1 MKIRV
6 YCVFVTGL
14 MAAAA
19 CLGAQTQLNQ
29 IGRVQAPSP
38 LNNQGRVI
46 ASADGNGQVQLFWI
60 PAPGTW
66 PAGGWRILDEY
77 DNVIAARI
85 VVAAPD
91 AMNAL
96 SSDGQ
101 ALVNKLA
108 AGLVSADAK
117 TQSTSLGWAALYSM
131 SIPDFARAMG
141 LSCTLVQAAPGQHT
155 YKILGLNAAGAPNGL
170 ALTSGAVN
178 TSIATPLPPAP
189 ANVSAQI
196 TAQGVALYWSPAAN
210 QQSNIPVVAYWVERD
225 GYGKLTDRPHVLGAS
240 WNAKMPAYVDT
251 AAPVEEEH
259 DYSIYS
265 VDVFGRLSAAAT
277 VHVAIPDVKAKLAP
291 IGLQV
296 TAGNNK
302 VSLQWKTGGNP
313 NIAGYIVERAQL
325 YGGPYEAITQTALAP
340 TATTYEDTGLM
351 GGITYYYRL
360 RTMDARGELG
370 VVTQSLAARPDN
382 ADKPPAPSKL
392 QLTVGNSRVH
402 LSWQPVPFP
411 VAGYYVERQTK
422 GDSRWKQLNASLV
435 KGTEYDDYFGAA
447 TYGSMTY
454 RIVAVGTDN
463 KRSDPGELAPATLAD
478 LTLPDEPTITSID
491 GTGGKVLLKFK
502 ANGQA
507 TRTAQFLVLRSTDE
521 NDIGLV
527 IGDPVPA
534 ATAQFTDDTVEAGDH
549 YFYRVVALD
558 AAGNRSDPSTP
569 AVVRV
574 GAPPIPKP
582 AAPSVTIAGQ
592 PFPAISF
599 VLPGEHLSVMVQVR
613 RDPNGSWTTLA
624 GPIQD
629 QTRVLDMNAQT
640 GTHNA
645 YRIVYRAAN
654 NQYGEPSD
662 PVEPGAK

>member
-1 MKIRV
+1 
-6 YCVFVTGL
+6 

-19 CLGAQTQLNQ
+19 CFGAQAPLGQ
-29 IGRVQAPSP
+29 IDRVQAPSAS
-38 LNNQGRVI
+38 NSQGRVI
-46 ASADGNGQVQLFWI
+46 ASSDGNGQVQLFWL
-60 PAPGTW
+60 PAPGAW

-85 VVAAPD
+85 VVAATD

-101 ALVNKLA
+101 ELVNKLA
-108 AGLVSADAK
+108 AGLLSADAK
-117 TQSTSLGWAALYSM
+117 TQSSSLGWAALYSM

-141 LSCTLVQAAPGQHT
+141 LSCTLVKAEPGQHT
-155 YKILGLNAAGAPNGL
+155 YTVLGLNATGAPNGL
-170 ALTSGAVN
+170 ALTSVALN
-178 TSIATPLPPAP
+178 TSIATPPPPPP

-196 TAQGVALYWSPAAN
+196 TAQGVALYWLPAAN
-210 QQSNIPVVAYWVERD
+210 QQSNIPIVAYWVERD

-251 AAPVEEEH
+251 NAPVEEEH
-259 DYSIYS
+259 DYSVYS

-302 VSLQWKTGGNP
+302 VSLQWKSGGNP

-340 TATTYEDTGLM
+340 SATTYEDIGLM
-351 GGITYYYRL
+351 GGTTYYYRL
-360 RTMDARGELG
+360 RSMDARGELG
-370 VVTQSLAARPDN
+370 VATQSLSAHPDN
-382 ADKPPAPSKL
+382 ADKPPAPSML
-392 QLTVGNSRVH
+392 QLTVGNSRIH
-402 LSWQPVPFP
+402 LSWQPVPFS

-422 GDSRWKQLNASLV
+422 GDSRWKRLNAILV
-435 KGTEYDDYFGAA
+435 KSTVYDDDFGAA

-463 KRSDPGELAPATLAD
+463 KESYPGELAPATLAD
-478 LTLPDEPTITSID
+478 PTLPDKPAITSID
-491 GTGGKVLLKFK
+491 GSGGKVLLKFK

-507 TRTAQFLVLRSTDE
+507 TRTVQFLVLRSTDE

-527 IGDPVPA
+527 IGDQVPV
-534 ATAQFTDDTVEAGDH
+534 ATAQFTDDAVEAGDH

-558 AAGNRSDPSTP
+558 ATGNRSDPSLP

-582 AAPSVTIAGQ
+582 AAPAVAIVGQ

-599 VLPGEHLSVMVQVR
+599 VPPSGPFSVMVQVR
-613 RDPNGSWTTLA
+613 RDSNGSWTTLA

-629 QTRVLDMNAQT
+629 QTQVLDMNAQT

-662 PVEPGAK
+662 PIEPVAK